1 MSKTK
6 PNDFI
11 AVHYYHENGS
21 MPEAK
26 NIYTQE
32 KLIPKGLTKR
42 EHFTSMAIQGLLSNP
57 IFIENYRGKKD
68 LWEAIA
74 DEGVAIADKTI
85 NALNKETK

>member
-11 AVHYYHENGS
+11 AVHYYHEDGS

-57 IFIENYRGKKD
+57 IFIENQGHSGMSFGLVCSMVKSFCDRGV
-68 LWEAIA
+68 EFSSYAR
-74 DEGVAIADKTI
+74 
-85 NALNKETK
+85 